1 MVFAS
6 NLGYPRIGSKRQLK
20 KAVED
25 FWSGKS
31 SESELF
37 EVGKTLRIAAWKLQ
51 EEAGMDFIPSNDF
64 SFYDHVLDTIA
75 MVGALPKRFQWS
87 NDNVDINTY
96 FLMPRGTASVQ
107 PNESNSSGTK
117 LEAQAMEMTKWFV
130 TNYHFIVP
138 ELEEDQQFKLAS
150 RKPLDEYLEAK
161 AAGIETRPVLLGPV
175 TFLHLA
181 KGQQLEKNTKLL
193 ERLLDVYLEI
203 LLELKTAGAQWVQLD
218 EPCLS
223 TDLDDGAR
231 MALEL
236 AYETLNTCG
245 LPIMLTT
252 YFSAMDKNLKTA
264 LNLPVQGIHLD
275 LINGSRDLEYALS
288 HLPASMLLSAG
299 VIDGHNV
306 WRCNLEK
313 TINLVGDIAE
323 KIGPERL
330 VVAPSCSL
338 MHVPMDLELETS
350 IETEIKSL
358 LSFAKQKVQE
368 VSIITD
374 GLCCGLTEIA
384 QALNESNAV
393 FERTSTSKF
402 RHNPSVENQLDLIT
416 PEMSRRKAPF
426 STRFR
431 KQQERFH
438 LPPLATTTIGSF
450 PQTKEIREARRQFRS
465 GRIDKA
471 QYEKAMQDEIANN
484 ITLQEKIGLDV
495 LVHGEPERTDMV
507 EYFADELSGMLVTQY
522 GWVQSYG
529 SRCVKPPVIYGNV
542 SRPQPITVA
551 WAKYA
556 QSLTDKPV
564 KGMLTGPLTMLQ
576 WSFVRDDQPREK
588 TCLELAL
595 AIRDE
600 VQDLESAGIKIIQ
613 IDEPAIRE
621 GLPMKKEEWSDYLR
635 WSVKCFRLAS
645 SGVADDTQ
653 IHTHMCYSEFGDM
666 VQAIADMDADVIS
679 IEAARSSMDL
689 LSTLKEIQY
698 PNAIGPGVYDI
709 HSPRVPSE
717 AEIEQLLQ
725 KALEVIDFDKLWVNP
740 DCGLKTRNWQEVLPS
755 LAALVKSALRLRKDA
770 ASVSQ

>member
-1 MVFAS
+1 MVFAC

-31 SESELF
+31 SESELL

-51 EEAGMDFIPSNDF
+51 EEAGLDFIPSNDF
-64 SFYDHVLDTIA
+64 SFYDHVLDNIA
-75 MVGALPKRFQWS
+75 MVGAVPKRFRWS

-96 FLMPRGTASVQ
+96 FLMARGTASVHT
-107 PNESNSSGTK
+107 NESSSCSSM
-117 LEAQAMEMTKWFV
+117 LDAQAMEMTKWFV

-150 RKPLDEYLEAK
+150 RKPLAEYLEAK

-181 KGQQLEKNTKLL
+181 KGQQLEKKTKLL

-203 LLELKTAGAQWVQLD
+203 LLELKAAGAQWVQLD

-231 MALEL
+231 MAFEL
-236 AYETLNTCG
+236 AYKKLNACE

-252 YFSAMDKNLKTA
+252 YFSAMDRNLKTA

-275 LINGSRDLEYALS
+275 LVNGSRDLEYALS
-288 HLPASMLLSAG
+288 HLPTSMLLSAG

-338 MHVPMDLELETS
+338 MHVPMDLDLETS
-350 IETEIKSL
+350 IEPEIKSL

-393 FERTSTSKF
+393 FEQSNTF
-402 RHNPSVENQLDLIT
+402 RHDPNVENQLDLIT
-416 PEMSRRKAPF
+416 PEMSRRKTPF

-438 LPPLATTTIGSF
+438 LPALATTTIGSF

-471 QYEKAMQDEIANN
+471 QYEKAMRDEIANN

-507 EYFADELSGMLVTQY
+507 EYFADALSGMLVTQY

-529 SRCVKPPVIYGNV
+529 SRCVKPPLIYGNV
-542 SRPQPITVA
+542 SRPQPITIA

-556 QSLTDKPV
+556 QSLTTKPV

-576 WSFVRDDQPREK
+576 WSFARDDQPREK

-600 VQDLESAGIKIIQ
+600 VHDLESAGIKIIQ

-635 WSVKCFRLAS
+635 WSIKCFRLAS

-689 LSTLKEIQY
+689 LNTLKEIQY

-717 AEIEQLLQ
+717 AEIDQLLQ

-770 ASVSQ
+770 ACISR